1 MPVSTSTATAAA
13 PAEFPVV
20 PDLPWSA
27 ALQVGDERMDATHEA
42 FVALLAQ
49 VRALPHGEQLPLYRE
64 LLAHTVEHF
73 DQEDR
78 WMLATGFTA
87 ENCHTLQHQSILET
101 MRAVETHYLQGDAE
115 IVSRMADAL
124 AEWFPMHA
132 QSMDAGLAQ
141 HLQSV
146 GFDTRTETLAD
157 PSRVRPATM
166 SGCGSVSC
174 S

>member
-1 MPVSTSTATAAA
+1 MMSSET

-20 PDLPWSA
+20 PELVWSD
-27 ALQVGDERMDATHEA
+27 ALQTGDTRMDETHEG
-42 FVALLAQ
+42 FVELLSEL
-49 VRALPHGEQLPLYRE
+49 RRLPTDLQLPVFKQLI
-64 LLAHTVEHF
+64 AHTIEHF

-87 ENCHTLQHQSILET
+87 ENCHTLQHKSILDT
-101 MRAVETHYLQGDAE
+101 MNAVESHYLKGDVE
-115 IVSRMADAL
+115 IISRMADAL

-141 HLQSV
+141 HLQSL
-146 GFDTRTETLAD
+146 GFDTCTESLPD
-157 PSRVRPATM
+157 PSRVRPASM
-166 SGCGSVSC
+166 SGCGSVTC